1 MKRLLPSPQ
10 LSLGLFLLWL
20 LLNQSLSLGH
30 LLLAALVAVVIPLL
44 MAPLRPVGGRLRR
57 PGVLLRLVAV
67 VGFDVVVS
75 GLSVGRG
82 VLGSRRRMPQGR
94 FVIVPLALR
103 DVHALAALAMITAV
117 VPGTVWSELAPDR
130 SALLLHVFDL
140 PGSDVDAEGES
151 DAGEAAFIAR
161 YKHRYERPL
170 LEIFE

>member
-30 LLLAALVAVVIPLL
+30 LLLAVLVAVVIPKL
-44 MAPLRPVGGRLRR
+44 MAPLRPVGGSLRR
-57 PGVLLRLVAV
+57 PGVLLRLIAV

-75 GLSVGRG
+75 GLSIGQG

-140 PGSDVDAEGES
+140 PGAGQ
-151 DAGEAAFIAR
+151 AGEAAFIAR
-161 YKHRYERPL
+161 FKHRYERPL

>member
-30 LLLAALVAVVIPLL
+30 LLLAAVVAVVIPLL

-57 PGVLLRLVAV
+57 PGVLLRLIVV

-82 VLGSRRRMPQGR
+82 VLSSRRRMPRGR
-94 FVIVPLALR
+94 FVTVPLELR
-103 DVHALAALAMITAV
+103 DVHALAALAIITAV

-130 SALLLHVFDL
+130 SALLLHVFD
-140 PGSDVDAEGES
+140 
-151 DAGEAAFIAR
+151 
-161 YKHRYERPL
+161 
-170 LEIFE
+170 